1 MATGIDVVATVISKD
16 QRAVASY
23 YTLMTS
29 FSVML
34 IPLITGN
41 LSEVN
46 IKLVM
51 IFNAGVTLVGFLL
64 AILVYVRYQR
74 LHRIEEADV
83 LVGNETFEY

>member
-1 MATGIDVVATVISKD
+1 MT
-16 QRAVASY
+16 SY

-83 LVGNETFEY
+83 LVGNETIEY